1 MNIKDLIKKELEEQR
16 KRRGLSIKDPRSAK
30 PPKEKEMEDEEDTD
44 ISSPEFKEFGKLPK
58 KDAEK
63 GWGDGP
69 VKETIRQEIMRTLEE
84 HGELDEGFLDRLKA
98 NVAGAV
104 GSAGAK
110 VSQARSKVGAAVAG
124 PGSSVTY
131 TGDDPQRKRDAVKL
145 KTRTATML
153 RKFQKLAA
161 DFNND
166 AARLGLDTDALVAV
180 NGSMDALTAALET
193 ALISARQSAR
203 GKDLSAAQ
211 TLQVT
216 RRRINDPTLAKMF
229 KQLMRQSQE
238 LEAGAQV
245 KDRGTEKQVSGP
257 MQGSSAGA
265 PIQPRQTAKQTSG
278 PGPESTRDRIK
289 RAARKS
295 GDALSRSTR
304 QKGRQ
309 ISEQLIQK
317 IVDML
322 VENFK

>member
-1 MNIKDLIKKELEEQR
+1 MNIKDLIKKELEEQTM
-16 KRRGLSIKDPRSAK
+16 KTMKMKDRNLD
-30 PPKEKEMEDEEDTD
+30 PPDGDEEDTD
-44 ISSPEFKEFGKLPK
+44 ISSPEFEKFGKLSK
-58 KDAEK
+58 KDAKK

-69 VKETIRQEIMRTLEE
+69 VREAIRQEIMRTLEE

-145 KTRTATML
+145 KTRTSTML

-193 ALISARQSAR
+193 AIISARRSAQ
-203 GKDLSAAQ
+203 GKDLSATQ

-216 RRRINDPTLAKMF
+216 KRRTKDPTLARMF
-229 KQLMRQSQE
+229 KQLMKQSQE
-238 LEAGAQV
+238 LEAAAQEP
-245 KDRGTEKQVSGP
+245 EKAGGV
-257 MQGSSAGA
+257 GA

-278 PGPESTRDRIK
+278 PGPESTKDKIK

-304 QKGRQ
+304 QKGQ
-309 ISEQLIQK
+309 QMSEQLIQK